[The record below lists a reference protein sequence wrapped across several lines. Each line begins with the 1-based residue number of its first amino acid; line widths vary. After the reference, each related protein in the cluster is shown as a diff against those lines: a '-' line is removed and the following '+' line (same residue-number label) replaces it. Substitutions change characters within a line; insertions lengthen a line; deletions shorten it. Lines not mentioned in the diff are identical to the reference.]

1 MILKKSRS
9 LFIIIVLIPQFLLS
23 LDDGICFSSDK
34 DVFFVQNDNNISIV
48 TIKNQ
53 IIDDFYVPENI
64 FGKEY
69 SLDKDFK
76 LFKWKKQY
84 HKNCKQIKWNGV

>member
-9 LFIIIVLIPQFLLS
+9 LFIIMVLIPQFLLS

-34 DVFFVQNDNNISIV
+34 DVFFVQNNNNISIV

-53 IIDDFYVPENI
+53 IIDDFYVPNNI
-64 FGKEY
+64 FGK
-69 SLDKDFK
+69 
-76 LFKWKKQY
+76 
-84 HKNCKQIKWNGV
+84 